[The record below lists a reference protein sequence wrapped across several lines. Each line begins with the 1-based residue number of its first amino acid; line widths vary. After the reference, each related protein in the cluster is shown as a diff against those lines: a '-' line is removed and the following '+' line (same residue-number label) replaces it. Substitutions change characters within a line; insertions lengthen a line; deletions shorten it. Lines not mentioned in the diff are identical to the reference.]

1 MIPEKSL
8 ILNANKTYLAE
19 HLILQQ
25 QTLISYK
32 ARIFKILYFTLFI
45 CDLEVVIHGY
55 INVGDMFYMN
65 NDGMVLRSLR
75 TPCIHNP

>member
-1 MIPEKSL
+1 VKL
-8 ILNANKTYLAE
+8 IHGLQHRDEVHTKLSNR
-19 HLILQQ
+19 LI
-25 QTLISYK
+25 I
-32 ARIFKILYFTLFI
+32 YFTLFI
-45 CDLEVVIHGY
+45 CDLKVVIHGY